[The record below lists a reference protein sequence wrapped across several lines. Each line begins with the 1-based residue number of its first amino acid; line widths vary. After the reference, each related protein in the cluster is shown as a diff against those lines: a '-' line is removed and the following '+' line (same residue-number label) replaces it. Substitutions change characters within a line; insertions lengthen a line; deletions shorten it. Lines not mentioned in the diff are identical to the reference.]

1 MNMNADQTESRAAE
15 GDVDVDGS
23 IKGEMAPPLPPPLSS
38 LSVFFEVKAATVPP

>member
-1 MNMNADQTESRAAE
+1 MNMNADQTSSRAAE

-23 IKGEMAPPLPPPLSS
+23 IKGEMAPPPLSS